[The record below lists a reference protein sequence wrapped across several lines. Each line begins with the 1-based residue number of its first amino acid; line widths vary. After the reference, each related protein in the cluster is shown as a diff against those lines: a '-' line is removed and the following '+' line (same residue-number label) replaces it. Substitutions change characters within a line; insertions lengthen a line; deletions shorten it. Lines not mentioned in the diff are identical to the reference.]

1 MKIKNFCYFKV
12 ITNERRKMKT
22 GVKYLQIIY
31 LRGDVYIH
39 YINNSQ
45 NSIVIKQPIKKLKKY
60 LGISPKNMHT
70 DSKYAAK
77 KMLSVISH

>member
-1 MKIKNFCYFKV
+1 MNIKNFCYFKV

-45 NSIVIKQPIKKLKKY
+45 NSIVIKQPIKKLKK
-60 LGISPKNMHT
+60 LFGHFTK
-70 DSKYAAK
+70 KYAYG
-77 KMLSVISH
+77 

>member
-1 MKIKNFCYFKV
+1 MKGEDENWGKIFANH
-12 ITNERRKMKT
+12 IS
-22 GVKYLQIIY
+22 Q
-31 LRGDVYIH
+31 GDVYIH

-60 LGISPKNMHT
+60 LGISPKNMHM